1 MTLWSPQVYHWN
13 ADTSFRFKQRRKE
26 QEGSVNNTG
35 LGMVSVAMALVLQED
50 PKGFIVIDRTSWVF
64 RGMASPS

>member
-1 MTLWSPQVYHWN
+1 M
-13 ADTSFRFKQRRKE
+13 FKQRRKE